1 LEVLDMAARGI
12 VKTHLKVRKLEELT
26 DVFHEMSEGKS
37 KTPRKPTCSLSRTV
51 SRVIGHISLTE

>member
-1 LEVLDMAARGI
+1 MAARGI